1 MKKILHI
8 SLISLLFVFLSIL
21 TILGLVFIFIEG
33 RFLFSGEWIVYQNQ
47 FNIFVRILFKLLLA
61 LICISMLVLEI
72 VNLRKKNIYLTHALF
87 GVNIG
92 LCVMGIIM
100 FIQTANYID
109 IVALIL
115 PIVILCIKTVLLF
128 VFNTYK
134 K

>member
-1 MKKILHI
+1 MKKVLHI

-21 TILGLVFIFIEG
+21 AILGLVFTFIEG

-47 FNIFVRILFKLLLA
+47 FNIFIRILFKLLLA

-72 VNLRKKNIYLTHALF
+72 VNLRKKNIYLTYVLF

-109 IVALIL
+109 IVAFIL
-115 PIVILCIKTVLLF
+115 PIVILCIKTILIF
-128 VFNTYK
+128 VFKTYK